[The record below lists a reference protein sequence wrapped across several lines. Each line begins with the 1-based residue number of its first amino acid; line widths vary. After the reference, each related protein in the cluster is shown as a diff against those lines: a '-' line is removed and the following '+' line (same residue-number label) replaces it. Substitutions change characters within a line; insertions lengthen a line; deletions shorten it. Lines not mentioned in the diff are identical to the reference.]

1 MKSGIVYSISRNKK
15 QEILKGGLSVAARV
29 ELRKCTI
36 CHKAFGWNRSTR
48 CICNECKKV
57 NVAGNACGTCE
68 KTLFIMVNH
77 NRRNR
82 VSA

>member
-1 MKSGIVYSISRNKK
+1 M
-15 QEILKGGLSVAARV
+15 AARV

-36 CHKAFGWNRSTR
+36 CHKAFRWSGTTR

-57 NVAGNACGTCE
+57 NVAGNSCE
-68 KTLFIMVNH
+68 TDEKSIFIMVNH
-77 NRRNR
+77 SRRNR